1 MIRPQNCAAI
11 MVAAGLSSR
20 FGAGDKLMA
29 DICGAPLF
37 SWSLK
42 PLLSSG
48 LGQIIVVTGAND
60 RKIRA
65 SCAHQSVLFVNNSDP
80 AAGLGVSIAVGAG
93 AVRKETKGVF
103 ICLGDMPLIPADI
116 FGRLIAALDADE
128 TIDGAAPVHN
138 GERGHPVL
146 FHGRLLAALTAL
158 SGDEGA
164 KSIIV
169 APGFHLRL
177 VNADDESILHDVDS
191 ESDLAQMEKAI
202 KVRNQGNFS
211 S

>member
-60 RKIRA
+60 REIRTI
-65 SCAHQSVLFVNNSDP
+65 CGHQPILFMNNFEP
-80 AAGLGVSIAVGAG
+80 AAGLGVSIAAGAG
-93 AVRKETKGVF
+93 AVRKEMKGVF
-103 ICLGDMPLIPADI
+103 ICLGDMPLTPADI
-116 FGRLIAALDADE
+116 FHDLIAALDADE

-138 GERGHPVL
+138 GRRGHPVL
-146 FHGRLLAALTAL
+146 FHGRHLAALTAL

-164 KSIIV
+164 KSIIG
-169 APGFHLRL
+169 APGFRLRL
-177 VNADDESILHDVDS
+177 VNVDDEGILQDVDNK
-191 ESDLAQMEKAI
+191 SDIAQMERAI
-202 KVRNQGNFS
+202 KVRNQSNS
-211 S
+211 